1 MENEDVNKHI
11 EDQRKAVEQ
20 DAKGLYRSISGF
32 LSKLLDIR
40 QEVDRPATIE
50 AIKADIPYRGATAW
64 ILVCS
69 IFIASIGL
77 NANST
82 AVVIGAM
89 LISPLMGPILGLGLS
104 VATNDIDTLRKALK
118 NFGVMVALSVITAL
132 LFFWLF
138 PLREESSELLAR
150 TRPDIRDVLI
160 AFFGGAA
167 LIIARTK
174 KGTIASVIFGVAIAT
189 ALMPPL
195 CTVGYGLAE
204 GILGNPDGWR
214 YAAGAMYLFLINSIF
229 IALATWLILRI
240 LRFPLIKYANSRKR
254 RNTSRIASFF
264 AVLVMVPAGV
274 TFYRVLKESSFETA
288 AKRFI
293 ETELDALPNSSYMKK
308 YATFQYRYDDVSTIE
323 LMSFGVEQIPES
335 TVLVLENRMQTYSAL
350 RDCELVINQSGR
362 FDDRDNEVK
371 YLEAIRSRDSLV
383 ISDKNSLID
392 SLQRKVNALSKIE
405 DDLIPFEEINKEV
418 KINYPNLEEFSYSVT
433 LVERGGKVDTVN
445 YFNTYWKDN
454 ARRRDVE
461 SDKARLYEFLKARLK
476 IDTLVLR

>member
-1 MENEDVNKHI
+1 MDQEEIDKNIEN
-11 EDQRKAVEQ
+11 QRKEVEQ
-20 DAKGLYRSISGF
+20 DVKGLFRSASSF

-118 NFGVMVALSVITAL
+118 NFGVMVILSVITAL
-132 LFFWLF
+132 FFFWLF

-204 GILGNPDGWR
+204 GILGNPDGWK

-240 LRFPLIKYANSRKR
+240 LRFPLIRYANSRKR

-264 AVLVMVPAGV
+264 AILVMVPASV
-274 TFYRVLKESSFETA
+274 TFYRVLKESTFENA

-293 ETELDALPNSSYMKK
+293 ETELDALPNASYMKK
-308 YATFQYRYDDVSTIE
+308 YATYHYRYDDVSTIE

-335 TVLVLENRMQTYSAL
+335 TVLVLENRMKTYNAL

-433 LVERGGKVDTVN
+433 LVEREGKVDTVN
-445 YFNTYWKDN
+445 YFNTLWKDN
-454 ARRRDVE
+454 VRRRDIE
-461 SDKARLYEFLKARLK
+461 GDKARLYEFLKARLK